1 MLPLSILL
9 VLFSLPP
16 ADSGYLTVKSNSV
29 GISVYLDGEYL
40 GRTPVEMHRLKPG
53 SYSVSIISNDS
64 LEKVYWHIR
73 EGKVGA
79 KLSALWKLAA
89 VNAGTYPVRVENGR
103 VTEVLIDYGRVLNAP
118 TETKL
123 IAFGSIGGLF
133 LIGAAVGLLIGWL
146 AFH

>member
-1 MLPLSILL
+1 MLPLGILL